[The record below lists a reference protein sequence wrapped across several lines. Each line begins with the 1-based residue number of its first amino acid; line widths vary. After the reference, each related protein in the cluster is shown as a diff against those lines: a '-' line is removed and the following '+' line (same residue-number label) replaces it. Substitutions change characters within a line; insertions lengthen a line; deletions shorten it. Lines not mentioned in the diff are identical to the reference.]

1 MAFPLTD
8 KVTNLDFFSQQPTL
22 ISTSLSGKEQRAQL
36 SSQKWA
42 VRMTLNNLSDTDRR
56 TLQSFVQEQN
66 GSLTAFELELPS
78 DLADSSGGYTGSIT
92 VDGAHS
98 AGATS
103 VSISTSASNGTYAVK
118 KGDLIRFAGAVKTYM
133 VTSNTFVDV
142 SGDATISISPALQTD
157 VSNTT
162 VVTHTDISLNV
173 RIDNEFKYSAR
184 QELFANTKM
193 EFIEVI

>member
-42 VRMTLNNLSDTDRR
+42 VRMTLNNLSDADRR

-78 DLADSSGGYTGSIT
+78 DLADSSAGYTDPIT
-92 VDGAHS
+92 VNGAQS
-98 AGATS
+98 SGATT
-103 VSISTSASNGTYAVK
+103 VDISTSASGGTYAVK

-133 VTSNTFVDV
+133 VISDTFVDV

-157 VSNTT
+157 VSNAT
-162 VVTHTDISLNV
+162 VVTHTDVSLNV